1 MALRE
6 ETVDVTNAE
15 NLLRRSRCYS
25 KDCCSIY
32 GNMRQLVR
40 KSCLFSI
47 VNLLK
52 GDSLYNEGM
61 RPVMYSLKEAV
72 INKIGWKR
80 CGSNINYYQNY
91 QNGEDEQ
98 NSTYTLT
105 FTIEFPHD
113 DDCVYLAHS
122 YPYTYT
128 DLQEYLIKLQN
139 HPVKSEYTK
148 LRLLCKTLAGNNVYY
163 LTVTDPMP
171 DEEQQQ
177 QTSKAKKRSIVVTA
191 RVHPGEAPSSW
202 MMKGVIDYLTGDSPQ
217 AKELREKFIFKL
229 IPMLNP
235 DGVIVGNNRCSLSGR
250 DLNRQYRT
258 VIRETYPPVW
268 HAKVM
273 IKKLIDECGVAMYC
287 DFHAHSRKHNV
298 FIYGCENR
306 RATDKR
312 LQEQVF
318 PLMLHKN
325 TADKFSFENCKFRV
339 HKDKEGTG
347 RVVIWMMGVD
357 NSYTLEASF
366 AGSTIGS
373 KSYTHF
379 NTVDYENMGKS
390 FCETLLDYVDDTP
403 CKLKLRSKIILK
415 LQKEGSSADEPANIE
430 LSDYSSDEG
439 ELSELSDDE
448 KRKREEYILTAPP
461 PSPVLLHERKIAQK
475 EGTPKLHKHPP
486 PIVVCTPPVQRKTMQ
501 IPTAVLD
508 LDNNEGISSGDEVV
522 QKSVLKKP
530 SEVPK
535 SAEMSSVRG
544 ERILM
549 PPELIVTSSQ
559 GQEINDRLNKSNN
572 TTKAAQKGHL
582 DVTKSLSRRG
592 SCKRHSPARMK
603 QLRQS
608 GDMSD
613 PEGKAPTEISIPFKQ
628 QFWRVLSSDNL
639 PWTYANALSHEQLL
653 KACSLKLAELKK
665 KHKSKKEKL
674 ELTGLP
680 MRQPSIKRNVKQR
693 RTKRTEESGCRI
705 FKFLQSFDKIP
716 LRASPETLSG
726 DESVENSGNKK
737 KKKKRKILQ
746 LQKHM
751 KSAVTAVTAVALAK
765 KESNKTSSK
774 KKS

>member
-1 MALRE
+1 MLKKVDNLDKRYLNTLVLCE
-6 ETVDVTNAE
+6 EILKGSYLS
-15 NLLRRSRCYS
+15 NLLTNTIKTNQVEINTDSRSQKPIARLKEPRDLFTLPKEPECAQEAARWPAECQVVDMKTHLIDALPPYPEPYYLVTGRETTVS
-25 KDCCSIY
+25 QIGEDPGQVVFQYNPMSAVNYFTRSISGGNRVKPAGFPTKDLKFESRFES
-32 GNMRQLVR
+32 GNLEKAVKITDNYYELSLRSDLYTNKHMQWFYFLVENTR
-40 KSCLFSI
+40 KDVLYRFSI

-403 CKLKLRSKIILK
+403 CKEILAVEIAIK
-415 LQKEGSSADEPANIE
+415 N
-430 LSDYSSDEG
+430 YS
-439 ELSELSDDE
+439 
-448 KRKREEYILTAPP
+448 
-461 PSPVLLHERKIAQK
+461 Q
-475 EGTPKLHKHPP
+475 
-486 PIVVCTPPVQRKTMQ
+486 
-501 IPTAVLD
+501 
-508 LDNNEGISSGDEVV
+508 
-522 QKSVLKKP
+522 
-530 SEVPK
+530 
-535 SAEMSSVRG
+535 
-544 ERILM
+544 
-549 PPELIVTSSQ
+549 
-559 GQEINDRLNKSNN
+559 
-572 TTKAAQKGHL
+572 TTK
-582 DVTKSLSRRG
+582 RRV
-592 SCKRHSPARMK
+592 KR
-603 QLRQS
+603 
-608 GDMSD
+608 
-613 PEGKAPTEISIPFKQ
+613 
-628 QFWRVLSSDNL
+628 
-639 PWTYANALSHEQLL
+639 
-653 KACSLKLAELKK
+653 
-665 KHKSKKEKL
+665 
-674 ELTGLP
+674 
-680 MRQPSIKRNVKQR
+680 R
-693 RTKRTEESGCRI
+693 RT
-705 FKFLQSFDKIP
+705 
-716 LRASPETLSG
+716 
-726 DESVENSGNKK
+726 
-737 KKKKRKILQ
+737 RK
-746 LQKHM
+746 HR
-751 KSAVTAVTAVALAK
+751 VV
-765 KESNKTSSK
+765 
-774 KKS
+774 